1 MASAVPSWPVRQAPD
16 RAGPPLSTAAQHHPP
31 APPGRR
37 RDVPSS
43 RTLPHPATRSR
54 TAITPLLDRSP
65 PPPQATTPALLHHRT
80 RRAELS
86 LHLCKLTRRRSS
98 RLIA

>member
-1 MASAVPSWPVRQAPD
+1 LASVVPSWPVRQAPD
-16 RAGPPLSTAAQHHPP
+16 RAAPSLLSRTPPPL

-37 RDVPSS
+37 RDVPSAMT
-43 RTLPHPATRSR
+43 RPDPATRSR

-65 PPPQATTPALLHHRT
+65 PPPQATAPALLHHRT

-86 LHLCKLTRRRSS
+86 LHLRKLTRRRSCH
-98 RLIA
+98 LIA